1 MTEAVGKATEPMP
14 VGENP
19 RLNLA
24 REFATLAALRP
35 AETIQV
41 VARHEKGGHRYQ
53 SLTFGRCREL
63 GEQYARGFQASNIG
77 RGDLAVIL
85 MKPSLELVPVFLALW
100 HVGAIPLVV
109 DPGASKEQKL
119 RSIEDIR
126 PNVLVGIPL
135 VHALRI

>member
-1 MTEAVGKATEPMP
+1 MTEAVGNATEPMP

-35 AETIQV
+35 ADAIQV
-41 VARHEKGGHRYQ
+41 VARHEKRGHEKIAHRYQ

-63 GEQYARGFQASNIG
+63 GEQYARGMQASNI
-77 RGDLAVIL
+77 RQGDLAVIL

-100 HVGAIPLVV
+100 HVGA
-109 DPGASKEQKL
+109 S
-119 RSIEDIR
+119 R
-126 PNVLVGIPL
+126 
-135 VHALRI
+135 